1 MEKFLL
7 IIAGIFNGSILWK
20 WVYYTFKKHKIVE
33 ETANREGFNCLFNF
47 LGCPKIF
54 LSIFSIL
61 LSGKINNYFLIGVSI
76 GIFISI
82 FYWIFYINTLEGKN
96 KIIQYKIKKIEKQ
109 INNIKKDNL
118 TTEQKEAVE
127 ILNSTISELKK
138 TKIDNKIKKSANS
151 IRRISKIKSEKINKN
166 LDDLKY
172 LGY

>member
-1 MEKFLL
+1 M
-7 IIAGIFNGSILWK
+7 
-20 WVYYTFKKHKIVE
+20 
-33 ETANREGFNCLFNF
+33 
-47 LGCPKIF
+47 
-54 LSIFSIL
+54 
-61 LSGKINNYFLIGVSI
+61 
-76 GIFISI
+76 
-82 FYWIFYINTLEGKN
+82 YINTLEGKN

-151 IRRISKIKSEKINKN
+151 IRHISKIKNEKINKN